1 MKMES
6 REFVIA
12 IEIVAPV
19 SVENWNSAPVE
30 EMIDKVAL
38 NVIGA
43 ILEHNPEYEVRRL
56 KSMLFEAWA

>member
-1 MKMES
+1 MAS
-6 REFVIA
+6 REFTIA
-12 IEIVAPV
+12 IEITT
-19 SVENWNSAPVE
+19 SVEVEDWNSMPLQE
-30 EMIDKVAL
+30 SIDGFAL